1 MAVLR
6 WTVGAALASFLLLG
20 GLLPDELRQV
30 KIGEPSVAQA
40 QEDSTEPKRVYT
52 NDDWPF
58 NRQHS
63 APSTAES
70 EEAKKE
76 EPADT
81 SSSRKR
87 AGERLAPFVA
97 TPMEVVEK
105 MLEIAQVTSNDVVY
119 DLGSGDGRIV
129 IMAAE
134 KYGARAVGV
143 ELDRRL
149 VEEST
154 AKIQQRNLG
163 ELATIIE
170 GDLLQTDVTSATV
183 VAVYLLPGANEKLRP
198 MLEKNLRPG
207 TRVIVHDIRI
217 PRWRSAQDVAIQ
229 IGGSTHFVYLY
240 KIPEAFQR

>member
-6 WTVGAALASFLLLG
+6 WTVGAALVGYLLLW
-20 GLLPDELRQV
+20 GLLPAGLRQM
-30 KIGEPSVAQA
+30 KMGGPSVAQA
-40 QEDSTEPKRVYT
+40 QEDSTEPKHVYT

-58 NRQHS
+58 NRQR
-63 APSTAES
+63 AARFTAES
-70 EEAKKE
+70 EEAKE
-76 EPADT
+76 ETADT

-87 AGERLAPFVA
+87 DGERLAPFVA

-163 ELATIIE
+163 ELATIME

-207 TRVIVHDIRI
+207 TRVIVHDIRM
-217 PRWRSAQDVAIQ
+217 PRWRSAQDVAVQ
-229 IGGSTHFVYLY
+229 IGGGTHYIYLY
-240 KIPEAFQR
+240 KIPEAFER